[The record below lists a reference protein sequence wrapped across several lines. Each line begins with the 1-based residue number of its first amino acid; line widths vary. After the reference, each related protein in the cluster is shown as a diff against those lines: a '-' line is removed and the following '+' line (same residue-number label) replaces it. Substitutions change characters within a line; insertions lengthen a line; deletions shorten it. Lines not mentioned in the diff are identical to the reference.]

1 MIEKTKTVTIS
12 KPYYVAEDGTEF
24 SDMCACIS
32 YEDDL
37 HKKAAKKKIESIPH
51 FVYTPDLVENDCTWE
66 WYFVANEPDFSA
78 VKAWNHIEDGFS
90 FDYTINEYPCW
101 IAVSTDS
108 FDNSSCIV
116 GNVTEFGNMLREC
129 YEGLTAAINA
139 HQKEN

>member
-24 SDMCACIS
+24 SDMYACID
-32 YEDDL
+32 YEEDRQE
-37 HKKAAKKKIESIPH
+37 KAAEKKIKSIPH
-51 FVYTPDLVENDCTWE
+51 FVYTPDLVENDCTWD

-78 VKAWNHIEDGFS
+78 VKAWNHIEDDPP
-90 FDYTINEYPCW
+90 FDYTVDEYPCW

-108 FDNSSCIV
+108 YFNTSLIV
-116 GNVTEFGNMLREC
+116 GNVKEFGNRLREC
-129 YEGLTAAINA
+129 YEGLIAAINA